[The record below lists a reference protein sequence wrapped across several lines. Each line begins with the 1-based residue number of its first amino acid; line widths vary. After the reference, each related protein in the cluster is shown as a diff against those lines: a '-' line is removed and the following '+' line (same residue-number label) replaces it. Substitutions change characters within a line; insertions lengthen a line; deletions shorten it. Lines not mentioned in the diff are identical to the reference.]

1 MDWVGGT
8 PFHVGES
15 NLGGWC
21 FHVLTSTDENRPD
34 ENRPALLRY
43 AIFVRVGTVLI
54 LRTESTVKVYG
65 GF

>member
-1 MDWVGGT
+1 MDWVGGRILV
-8 PFHVGES
+8 HVPRVEW
-15 NLGGWC
+15 WC
-21 FHVLTSTDENRPD
+21 FHVLTSTDENRP
-34 ENRPALLRY
+34 ESLRR